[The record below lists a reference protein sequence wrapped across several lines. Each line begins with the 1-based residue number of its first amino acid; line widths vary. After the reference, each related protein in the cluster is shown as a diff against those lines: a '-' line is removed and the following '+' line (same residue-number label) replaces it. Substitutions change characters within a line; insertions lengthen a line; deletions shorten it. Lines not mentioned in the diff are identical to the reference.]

1 MWNTRKKLRRYEA
14 ACRGYEDRL
23 LKIEHLHHS
32 GEQLLSLMRR
42 DLAKVEDINDA
53 LVRENRR
60 LSENADTDSD
70 LVDMLYAD
78 NLDLMKQGRKVEDL
92 EQEND
97 KLWVENILLKAEL
110 LKLAPEKAREIGNR
124 G

>member
-1 MWNTRKKLRRYEA
+1 MFKMKRTIQRYHAALCRYEDQLMKK
-14 ACRGYEDRL
+14 DRL
-23 LKIEHLHHS
+23 LTES
-32 GEQLLSLMRR
+32 ENLLSYMRKR
-42 DLAKVEDINDA
+42 LNDA
-53 LVRENRR
+53 EARIDALARENRR

-110 LKLAPEKAREIGNR
+110 LKIAPEKAREIGNR